1 MQKQK
6 FLNPEKL
13 LLEAGLKSGMTVAD
27 LGCGNGFFTL
37 PAAKIVVE
45 SGKVWAVDVLEDAL
59 GKIMSLARINRCKNV
74 RTLHYDLESGRASS
88 IADLSCDLAIVGK
101 VLPQL
106 QQPQNFIREAYRL
119 LKTGALVLLV
129 EWKKQQSPIGPP
141 YEARIAEEEA
151 SGLFTKQGFKLLKA
165 LPTDSYHYALLLQK

>member
-6 FLNPEKL
+6 FLDPEKL
-13 LLEAGLKSGMTVAD
+13 LLEAGLKSGLTVAD

-37 PAAKIVVE
+37 PAAKIVGD
-45 SGKVWAVDVLEDAL
+45 SGKVWAVDVLEDTL
-59 GKIMSLARINRCKNV
+59 SKVMSLVRINRHKNV

-88 IADLSCDLAIVGK
+88 IGDLACDFAIIGK

-106 QQPQNFIREAYRL
+106 QQPQNFIREVYRI

-129 EWKKQQSPIGPP
+129 EWKKQQSSIGPS
-141 YEARIAEEEA
+141 YESRMTEEAA
-151 SGLFTKQGFKLLKA
+151 SGLFTKQGFKLVKA
-165 LPTDSYHYALLLQK
+165 LPADSYHYALLLQK